1 MIKGGKN
8 LYPDC
13 AKAFLACGVKKVA
26 LAMMPFRFDPTRL
39 RCFASPSHPLHLAQI
54 GVIGWGSQGP
64 AQAQNLRDSLVG
76 SDVTV
81 SVGLRNSSKSF
92 DDARAAGFNEADGD

>member
-1 MIKGGKN
+1 M
-8 LYPDC
+8 
-13 AKAFLACGVKKVA
+13 F
-26 LAMMPFRFDPTRL
+26 
-39 RCFASPSHPLHLAQI
+39 HPLHLAQI

-64 AQAQNLRDSLVG
+64 AQAQTLRDSLVG